1 MASHDT
7 HENSSFWKSRTGIAL
22 CAFVAIAAALLI
34 LEHRAHALQW
44 LPLALLL
51 ACPLLHLFHGHGGH
65 GGHGARKDGALST
78 PDSDKRA

>member
-1 MASHDT
+1 MTSH
-7 HENSSFWKSRTGIAL
+7 NSEPPSFWKSRTGIAL
-22 CAFVAIAAALLI
+22 CAFLAIAAVLLI

-65 GGHGARKDGALST
+65 RGHGGESRDDG
-78 PDSDKRA
+78 KRGPGA